1 MKRQKTLFLLLVITI
16 ISSMFLV
23 YGCNKKNKSVVAEI
37 GTEKILMYEF
47 ENQFLRSIGNN
58 TDSAKNTTMEQRK
71 DFLDL
76 MIKLKLKVLDAT
88 EKGYLDSPDIKNDI
102 ENYKKNYISA
112 FLIDKKVV
120 DPQIKELYEKKKYEV
135 RASHILVNLPQTAT
149 PEDSVKAYEKANKV
163 IERLK
168 NGEDFGLVAGEMSD
182 DPSAKT
188 NGGDLYYF
196 TGGMTVP
203 EFEEGVYKLSVGDFT
218 KKPIRT
224 MFGLHI
230 VKLTDKKKRNDGI
243 KASHILIQ
251 TQKDSLGNVIDSVA
265 SYNKIQEI
273 YAKLKAGEDFSKLAV
288 EFSQDPGSAPKG
300 GDLGFFDRRRMVQP
314 FDSTAFTLKVGEFS
328 PPVRTPY
335 GWHIIKVT
343 EIKPYAD
350 FDKSKD
356 QLKNDFKRSPIYK
369 TEYDK
374 YVAKCLNDVN
384 LKLDKDGM
392 ALLYTRVDSTKNIGS
407 IMFDSLFNQSE
418 RNTKLAAYDGG
429 VVTLND
435 VMTYLQNSKE
445 QYTFPA
451 NPQTFKM
458 IVDEIA
464 KSPVLSA
471 VALKEKI
478 DKDEDYLDLM
488 KEYVSGLL
496 REKIDLEQI
505 SSKIKIS
512 DEDIQKYYDSHLS
525 QYTYKDGTEDKYRPL
540 EEAKSEITN
549 ILRQEKFV
557 ETEKAYVETLKQK
570 YPVKI
575 NTEELVKAFKD

>member
-1 MKRQKTLFLLLVITI
+1 M
-16 ISSMFLV
+16 
-23 YGCNKKNKSVVAEI
+23 
-37 GTEKILMYEF
+37 
-47 ENQFLRSIGNN
+47 
-58 TDSAKNTTMEQRK
+58 
-71 DFLDL
+71 
-76 MIKLKLKVLDAT
+76 
-88 EKGYLDSPDIKNDI
+88 
-102 ENYKKNYISA
+102 
-112 FLIDKKVV
+112 
-120 DPQIKELYEKKKYEV
+120 
-135 RASHILVNLPQTAT
+135 
-149 PEDSVKAYEKANKV
+149 
-163 IERLK
+163 
-168 NGEDFGLVAGEMSD
+168 
-182 DPSAKT
+182 
-188 NGGDLYYF
+188 
-196 TGGMTVP
+196 
-203 EFEEGVYKLSVGDFT
+203 
-218 KKPIRT
+218 
-224 MFGLHI
+224 
-230 VKLTDKKKRNDGI
+230 
-243 KASHILIQ
+243 
-251 TQKDSLGNVIDSVA
+251 
-265 SYNKIQEI
+265 
-273 YAKLKAGEDFSKLAV
+273 
-288 EFSQDPGSAPKG
+288 
-300 GDLGFFDRRRMVQP
+300 
-314 FDSTAFTLKVGEFS
+314 
-328 PPVRTPY
+328 
-335 GWHIIKVT
+335 
-343 EIKPYAD
+343 
-350 FDKSKD
+350 
-356 QLKNDFKRSPIYK
+356 KNDFKRSPIYK

-451 NPQTFKM
+451 NPQTFKT
-458 IVDEIA
+458 IIDEVA
-464 KSPVLSA
+464 KSPVLTA
-471 VALKEKI
+471 IALKEKI

-557 ETEKAYVETLKQK
+557 ETEKAYIETLKQK